1 MTSSTEDIYQLR
13 GPVALA
19 HLILRRFINQGDHVI
34 DATCGN
40 GHDTLLLADLTGK
53 SGRVWAFDIQE
64 EALAA
69 TRTRLRQS
77 GVEDRVTLLKAGH
90 ETIREFVSELVS
102 AVVFNLGYL
111 PAGDR
116 TIVTRP
122 DTTVT
127 ALEQALDLLA
137 TGGVVTVAVYPGHDG
152 GLNESRMIESWAS
165 GLDAKKFHTWRMGQT
180 NVPSEAPYLVVIQ
193 KAN

>member
-1 MTSSTEDIYQLR
+1 MTSQIYDNSRLR

-19 HLILRRFINQGDHVI
+19 HLVLRGFIHQGDSVI

-40 GHDTLLLADLTGK
+40 GLDTLLLADLAGK

-64 EALAA
+64 EALTA
-69 TRTRLRQS
+69 TRNRLRQS

-116 TIVTRP
+116 AIVTRP
-122 DTTVT
+122 ETTVA
-127 ALEQALDLLA
+127 ALEQALGLLA
-137 TGGVVTVAVYPGHDG
+137 PGGVVTVTVYPGHEG
-152 GLNESRMIESWAS
+152 GLSESHMIESWAS
-165 GLDAKKFHTWRMGQT
+165 GLDAKKFHSWRMGQT
-180 NVPSEAPYLVVIQ
+180 NVPTEAPYLVVIQ